1 MGLIAFLLVG
11 LIAGWLAGT
20 LMKGHGYGIVG
31 DIVVGVIGALIGGFL
46 ASTFF
51 GVGVDGFN
59 LQSILVAF
67 LGAVVFLG
75 ILRAIPG
82 RQPFER

>member
-1 MGLIAFLLVG
+1 MSIIAWILVG
-11 LIAGWLAGT
+11 LIAGWLAGAA
-20 LMKGHGYGIVG
+20 MGGRGFGIIG
-31 DIVVGVIGALIGGFL
+31 NIVVGIIGAIVGGFL

-51 GVGVDGFN
+51 GADVSGFN

-67 LGAVVFLG
+67 LGAVVFLL